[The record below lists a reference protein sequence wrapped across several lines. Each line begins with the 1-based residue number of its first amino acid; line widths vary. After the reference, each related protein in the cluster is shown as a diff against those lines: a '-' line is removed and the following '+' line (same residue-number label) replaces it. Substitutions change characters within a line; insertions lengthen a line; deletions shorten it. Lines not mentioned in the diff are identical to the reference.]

1 MTGREQLVHH
11 VAVNQDGI
19 FLDNSMDTKQRDFL
33 LPAPISDSA
42 LFLDHIWV
50 WRDHYKSGYW
60 NSITSEMMNVGD
72 VTAKD
77 QW

>member
-19 FLDNSMDTKQRDFL
+19 FFRQLYGYKAKGFL

-50 WRDHYKSGYW
+50 WSDHYKSGYW
-60 NSITSEMMNVGD
+60 NSITSEMMNVGN